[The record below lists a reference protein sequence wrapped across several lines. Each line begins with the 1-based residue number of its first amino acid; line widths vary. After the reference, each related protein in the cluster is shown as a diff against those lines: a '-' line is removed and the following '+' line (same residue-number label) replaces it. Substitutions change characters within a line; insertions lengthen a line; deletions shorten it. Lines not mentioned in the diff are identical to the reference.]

1 MRQGR
6 GSTVVAEGHLD
17 ERRVERALELAGNA
31 PPEERV
37 REAVKT
43 IVEAAELDPEG
54 VSEALWSLRANR
66 EAVDRLEASLG
77 MSPERATLALGA
89 AVQLARSE
97 LAAAQPDLRGRVPEL
112 LQWLE
117 GKW

>member
-6 GSTVVAEGHLD
+6 GSTVVAEGRLD
-17 ERRVERALELAGNA
+17 ERRVERALELAWHA
-31 PPEERV
+31 PPEDRV
-37 REAVKT
+37 REAVET
-43 IVEAAELDPEG
+43 IVDAAELDPGG

-66 EAVDRLEASLG
+66 EAVNRLEAGLG
-77 MSPERATLALGA
+77 MSPERAALALGA

-97 LAAAQPDLRGRVPEL
+97 LATAQPNLRGRVPEL